1 MPSEMEVFQQDLL
14 KSVKQMRRGQASRVT
29 RVKVPQ
35 AAEARSRVG
44 LSQQDFAR
52 LLGVSA
58 RTLQDW
64 EQGRRKPTGAA
75 KTLLR
80 VAFSHP
86 EALLELH
93 RKNGARLTREPFSS
107 RIRTNVRTG
116 NKYRGRMIN
125 FQTAPERY
133 QHWKLEISGA
143 VATLSMDVQ
152 EDQTLADG
160 YKLKLNS
167 YDLGVDIELAD
178 AIQRLRFEHP
188 EVAVVVVTSLKPRIF
203 CAGANIYMLGSSSHA
218 FKVNFCKFTN
228 ETRCAMEDDSKH
240 SGRRYIAALNG
251 TASGGGYELAIACDE
266 IYLVDDGNSAV
277 SLPEVPLLGVLPG
290 TGGLT
295 RLVDKRK
302 VRRDRADVFST
313 LAEGLKGKRA
323 KEWRLIDGY
332 FPTSKFQPGI
342 NARVEQLVG
351 AKSANGSGI
360 KLKPLQIESTD
371 DSRNYRYV
379 RLHLNREQR
388 YADLTVRGPEGPQPT
403 TVEEIQELGDAYWPL
418 QAYRELDDALLHL
431 RVNEPEI
438 GLVCL
443 RTEGS
448 IESVL
453 AVDQTLAANREHWLV
468 REIILHMARVLR
480 RLDLTAKSFFAIVEP
495 GACFAGNL
503 LELLLA
509 SDRSYMLMDEKS
521 SIAVSE
527 LNVGAFPMSNGLTRL
542 QSRFLAEPD
551 KVDELFGDKKVFD
564 TEEAEKLGLITFAP
578 DDLDWE
584 DEIRV
589 AIEERTS
596 LSPDALT
603 GMEASLRFAGPE
615 TLDTKIYGRLTAWQ
629 NWIFQR
635 PNAVGPEGA
644 LTNYGKP
651 TQAHFD
657 YKRT

>member
-1 MPSEMEVFQQDLL
+1 MI
-14 KSVKQMRRGQASRVT
+14 
-29 RVKVPQ
+29 
-35 AAEARSRVG
+35 
-44 LSQQDFAR
+44 DFE
-52 LLGVSA
+52 
-58 RTLQDW
+58 RT
-64 EQGRRKPTGAA
+64 
-75 KTLLR
+75 
-80 VAFSHP
+80 P
-86 EALLELH
+86 ENY
-93 RKNGARLTREPFSS
+93 K
-107 RIRTNVRTG
+107 
-116 NKYRGRMIN
+116 
-125 FQTAPERY
+125 
-133 QHWKLEISGA
+133 HWKLSIEGA

-152 EDQTLADG
+152 EDETLGEG

-167 YDLGVDIELAD
+167 YDLGVDIELSD
-178 AIQRLRFEHP
+178 AVQRLRFEHP
-188 EVAVVVVTSLKPRIF
+188 EVRVVLVSSLKPRIF
-203 CAGANIYMLGSSSHA
+203 CAGANIYMLGTSPHA

-228 ETRCAMEDDSKH
+228 ETRCAIEDASAN
-240 SGRRYIAALNG
+240 SGQRYVAALNG

-323 KEWRLIDGY
+323 KEWGLIDGY
-332 FPTSKFQPGI
+332 FPTSKFQDSV
-342 NARVEQLVG
+342 NARVEDILKEKDRKN
-351 AKSANGSGI
+351 ASAGI
-360 KLKPLQIESTD
+360 KLNPLQVEASAAG
-371 DSRNYRYV
+371 REYKYV
-379 RLHLNREQR
+379 SLKINREER
-388 YADLTVRGPEGPQPT
+388 YADLTVRGPEPDAVPAT
-403 TVEEIQELGDAYWPL
+403 IEEIERIGCAYWPL

-431 RVNEPEI
+431 RINELET

-448 IESVL
+448 IDNVLSV
-453 AVDQTLAANREHWLV
+453 DETLIAHRDHWLV
-468 REIILHMARVLR
+468 REIILYMARVLR
-480 RLDLTAKSFFAIVEP
+480 RLDLTAKSIFALVEP
-495 GACFAGNL
+495 GSCFAGNL
-503 LELLLA
+503 LELALSA
-509 SDRSYMLMDEKS
+509 DRSYMLNNPEEKVE
-521 SIAVSE
+521 IAVSQ
-527 LNVGAFPMSNGLTRL
+527 LNAGALPMSNGLTRL
-542 QSRFLAEPD
+542 QSRFLAEPERVEEIFNLD
-551 KVDELFGDKKVFD
+551 RSFD
-564 TEEAEKLGLITFAP
+564 AEEAEELGLVTFAP

>member
-1 MPSEMEVFQQDLL
+1 MLN
-14 KSVKQMRRGQASRVT
+14 
-29 RVKVPQ
+29 
-35 AAEARSRVG
+35 
-44 LSQQDFAR
+44 
-52 LLGVSA
+52 
-58 RTLQDW
+58 
-64 EQGRRKPTGAA
+64 
-75 KTLLR
+75 
-80 VAFSHP
+80 P
-86 EALLELH
+86 E
-93 RKNGARLTREPFSS
+93 NPVIS
-107 RIRTNVRTG
+107 
-116 NKYRGRMIN
+116 
-125 FQTAPERY
+125 FQTSPDRY
-133 QHWKLEISGA
+133 RHWQLQIDGA

-152 EDQTLADG
+152 EDETLADG

-178 AIQRLRFEHP
+178 AVQRLRFEHP
-188 EVAVVVVTSLKPRIF
+188 KVRVVVVTSLKPRIF

-228 ETRCAMEDDSKH
+228 ETRCAIEDDSKH

-323 KEWRLIDGY
+323 KEWGLIDGY
-332 FPTSKFQPGI
+332 FPTSKFQDSI
-342 NARVEQLVG
+342 DARVGQIV
-351 AKSANGSGI
+351 KSATSSNEGI
-360 KLKPLQIESTD
+360 KLNPVQFETTD
-371 DSRNYRYV
+371 NSRDYKYV
-379 RLHLNREQR
+379 KLKLNREQR
-388 YADLTVRGPEGPQPT
+388 YADLTMHAPEGAQPT
-403 TVEEIQELGDAYWPL
+403 TVDEIYELGDAYWPL

-431 RVNEPEI
+431 RVNEPLI
-438 GLVCL
+438 GLVCF
-443 RTEGS
+443 RTEGKA
-448 IESVL
+448 EDVL
-453 AVDQTLAANREHWLV
+453 AIDQTLAANHDHWFV
-468 REIILHMARVLR
+468 KEIVLNMARVLR

-495 GACFAGNL
+495 GSCFAGNL

-509 SDRSYMLMDEKS
+509 SDRSYMLNDPDAAETS
-521 SIAVSE
+521 LAVSDM
-527 LNVGAFPMSNGLTRL
+527 NAGAFPMSNGLTRM
-542 QSRFLAEPD
+542 QSRFLAEPE
-551 KVDELFGDKKVFD
+551 KLDEVFSKKKSFD
-564 TEEAEKLGLITFAP
+564 SEEAEELGLITFAP

-615 TLDTKIYGRLTAWQ
+615 TMDTKIYGRLTAWQ

-635 PNAVGPEGA
+635 PNAVGEKGA

-651 TQAHFD
+651 TQPQFD